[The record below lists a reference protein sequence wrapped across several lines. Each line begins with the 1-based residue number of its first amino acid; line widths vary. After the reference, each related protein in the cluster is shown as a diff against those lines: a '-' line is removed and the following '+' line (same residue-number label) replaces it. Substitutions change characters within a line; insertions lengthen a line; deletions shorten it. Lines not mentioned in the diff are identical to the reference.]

1 MEMCCFLYP
10 SSHRPKPEPSALAYI
25 SGAPALANAL
35 RNNDATPEPFQCTGE
50 SKGERMMDDNG
61 KDHWK

>member
-1 MEMCCFLYP
+1 MKFVVFCIPPPIGPNGTFSFGP
-10 SSHRPKPEPSALAYI
+10 F

-50 SKGERMMDDNG
+50 SKGERMDDNG